1 MIFSSPWRARTSILQ
16 RPQRLVVLWFFFL
29 LCSISSASASSSSS
43 DSYASVRALDG
54 FGNSKQVEYAQQAA
68 SAGGRLVLV
77 AAATQDD
84 ESSSTIVVVVSMG
97 TTPLVHRISLHHPNT
112 DHAETDG
119 MLALCGVGF
128 QGDLAWLVHQLRT
141 YCKTIWERYDSPTV
155 SVSSIAHV
163 VSHLMSRFQ
172 GYPVQDELWNP
183 LLQDSSSDEQEWA
196 RPLGLDVLLLST
208 TRSNNAMLR
217 VDPSGSIA
225 SVPSVSVTSNN
236 HQRISYVALGT
247 KHSEQIQE
255 QLKTL
260 LSSRNH
266 DEDSTITTTESSSL
280 SLLQDQLI
288 QVLLLEESQNYKN
301 QVMHVMV
308 ETLTGTQ
315 LQQQVLY
322 FQNGKQIVRKSKS

>member
-1 MIFSSPWRARTSILQ
+1 MIFSSPWTRTILQ
-16 RPQRLVVLWFFFL
+16 QQVVVVLLWL
-29 LCSISSASASSSSS
+29 LLVSLCSISASSSSS

-68 SAGGRLVLV
+68 SAGGRLALV

-84 ESSSTIVVVVSMG
+84 ESSSTIVVVSMG
-97 TTPLVHRISLHHPNT
+97 TMPLVHRISLHPNT
-112 DHAETDG
+112 DHHETDG

-183 LLQDSSSDEQEWA
+183 LLQPQTQDEEPQEWA

-208 TRSNNAMLR
+208 TSSSMLR

-225 SVPSVSVTSNN
+225 SIPTVITPS

-255 QLKTL
+255 QLKTSL
-260 LSSRNH
+260 TTTQNNN
-266 DEDSTITTTESSSL
+266 DDDDSTITNESPS
-280 SLLQDQLI
+280 SLLQEQLI
-288 QVLLLEESQNYKN
+288 QVLLLEAQQSNHHKN
-301 QVMHVMV
+301 QVVPVMV
-308 ETLTGTQ
+308 ETLQGSQ
-315 LQQQVLY
+315 IQQQVLY
-322 FQNGKQIVRKSKS
+322 FQNGKQILS

>member
-84 ESSSTIVVVVSMG
+84 ESSSTIVVVSMG
-97 TTPLVHRISLHHPNT
+97 TMPLVHRISLHPNT
-112 DHAETDG
+112 DHHETDG

-255 QLKTL
+255 QLKTSL
-260 LSSRNH
+260 TTTQNNN
-266 DEDSTITTTESSSL
+266 DDDDSTITNESPS
-280 SLLQDQLI
+280 SLLQEQLI
-288 QVLLLEESQNYKN
+288 QVLLLEAQQSNHHKN
-301 QVMHVMV
+301 QVVPVMV
-308 ETLTGTQ
+308 ETLQGSQ
-315 LQQQVLY
+315 IQQQVLY
-322 FQNGKQIVRKSKS
+322 FQNGKQILS